1 MEMNRRN
8 SLMRL
13 ISLNFKKG
21 EKVVS
26 MIVNMRIGIIKI
38 NSRQR
43 NFQNELITYFV
54 RIRLVRKR
62 KLQLIK
68 ILILFILVRVS

>member
-21 EKVVS
+21 EMVVS

-54 RIRLVRKR
+54 RIRLVKKR

>member
-21 EKVVS
+21 EMVVS

-54 RIRLVRKR
+54 RIRLVKKR

-68 ILILFILVRVS
+68 ILILFILVRAS